1 MNVYL
6 NYSTREQESFKLELL
21 EAKQRKTG
29 GYYHMYQPRL
39 IHSKLCLSQ
48 FLSFGIHEE

>member
-1 MNVYL
+1 MKIYL

-29 GYYHMYQPRL
+29 GYYQMYQHR
-39 IHSKLCLSQ
+39 
-48 FLSFGIHEE
+48 G

>member
-1 MNVYL
+1 MNIYL
-6 NYSTREQESFKLELL
+6 NYSTRKLESFKLELL

-39 IHSKLCLSQ
+39 VHSKLRPSL